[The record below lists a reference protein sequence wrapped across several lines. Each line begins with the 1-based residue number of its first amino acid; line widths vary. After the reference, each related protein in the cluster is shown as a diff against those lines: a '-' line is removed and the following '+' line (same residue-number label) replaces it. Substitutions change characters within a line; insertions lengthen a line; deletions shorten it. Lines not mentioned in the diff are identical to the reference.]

1 MTGQN
6 SDLFFGS
13 GRLRGAVRP
22 SRADPDTAPQR
33 KAMILT
39 GDSDDIERLFE
50 PASCL
55 LRFTNVAKPTVLH
68 AANPEFVVL
77 KLLQPMV

>member
-1 MTGQN
+1 
-6 SDLFFGS
+6 
-13 GRLRGAVRP
+13 
-22 SRADPDTAPQR
+22 
-33 KAMILT
+33 MILT